1 MKPEVMHVIEDAR
14 QLLIKPESWIN
25 CFALSQDADG
35 EDVWEVEDLEDVD
48 RLSLCGA
55 LDLAAHRR
63 KYPKSVSD
71 AVVSFLY
78 PICWEHIL
86 APYPYPHELCE
97 SHADG
102 DHYLYEEL
110 GYFNDEEGRTHAEV
124 MQVLN
129 VALAYGYTK
138 TLPTLPT
145 PDKAMIRAFSGLMEE
160 NKRKGIK

>member
-1 MKPEVMHVIEDAR
+1 MQPEVMQVIDDAR
-14 QLLIKPESWIN
+14 QLLIHPDAWCN
-25 CFALSQDADG
+25 CFALGQDDG
-35 EDVWEVEDLEDVD
+35 WDIWDAEDLEDVQ
-48 RLSLCGA
+48 LSLCGA
-55 LDLAAHRR
+55 LELASHRR
-63 KYPKSVSD
+63 KYPKAVMD
-71 AVVSFLY
+71 AVVAFLY

-97 SHADG
+97 SHAAG

-138 TLPTLPT
+138 TLPRLPT

-160 NKRKGIK
+160 NKRKGIE